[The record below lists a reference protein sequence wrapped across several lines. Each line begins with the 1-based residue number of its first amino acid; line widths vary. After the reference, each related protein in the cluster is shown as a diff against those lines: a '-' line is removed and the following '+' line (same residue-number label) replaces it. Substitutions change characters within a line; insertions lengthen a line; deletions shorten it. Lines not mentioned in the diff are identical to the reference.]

1 VNATLAGQPENE
13 VDAETVERIHRLKIR
28 GYFPLPRIFYL
39 TFCFLCMVFSNFLDF
54 VKLAK
59 LQMRSPLPFYHCT
72 TREKKSATSRDP
84 PFSKRI
90 NGFTDP
96 AAFVAAAAVPSG
108 DLLDK
113 AGTKLRKGSHFC
125 REVAAELA
133 RQQPQNT
140 TLALRAL
147 VRTGIETSK
156 LRRTLDTT
164 AHKLMSWLIPEHK
177 PRMLSASQA
186 PSQPVLP
193 QSSLNGKI
201 AEPPSGARQPCRA
214 ARAATFAAAS
224 CGAGAKRS
232 AIVPTR
238 PYQQLNPRRRL
249 D

>member
-164 AHKLMSWLIPEHK
+164 ARKHVLGNPAQ
-177 PRMLSASQA
+177 RRRAASQA